1 MKRLED
7 GPETEGLRTQIAFAT
22 AIISVELAIA
32 VFFLREIAM
41 TIAR

>member
-1 MKRLED
+1 MRQNEAERR
-7 GPETEGLRTQIAFAT
+7 ETDRALLAAGF

-41 TIAR
+41 SIAT